1 MDSVLIVAII
11 AISSIIGW
19 FSATGFE
26 KGQGVRL
33 IDIFLY
39 GPYLIYLGMKPAYTF
54 SLIDKVFLLV
64 LGSTTITYNARNYLS
79 H

>member
-1 MDSVLIVAII
+1 MDLVLIVAII
-11 AISSIIGW
+11 SISCIIGW

-33 IDIFLY
+33 VDIFLY
-39 GPYLIYLGMKPAYTF
+39 GPYLIYLGMKPTYTF
-54 SLIDKVFLLV
+54 SLIEQVFLLFF
-64 LGSTTITYNARNYLS
+64 GSTTITYNARNYLS